1 MLNNLYKR
9 IITAVIIY
17 PIILCIVL
25 YSNEVVIRLFLNVII
40 FLSAFEISKICIS
53 NDKRKSYSFI
63 ATIFILIFFSNFLI
77 KNNIWQYY
85 IIIVSIIWL
94 LIFYHLYSVKKIN
107 KISRFRNIYLLLI
120 AIILCGSYCA
130 LYVLYKI
137 SPTNLIYIIS
147 LVALCD
153 ISAYFIGKKFGKTPF
168 FHTISPN
175 KTKEGFTGALIVC
188 IVFSSLFWFIQDAS
202 SQSFLINLFYCI
214 LIACLSVLGDLSV
227 SILKRYTNKKD
238 MGAIL
243 PGHGGMLDRL
253 DSLLPVAPIILILT
267 YFFGYN

>member
-9 IITAVIIY
+9 IITAGIIY
-17 PIILCIVL
+17 PIILYIVL
-25 YSNEVVIRLFLNVII
+25 YSNEVVIRLFLNIII

-53 NDKRKSYSFI
+53 NDKSKSFSFI
-63 ATIFILIFFSNFLI
+63 AVVFILIFFSNILI
-77 KNNIWQYY
+77 KNDIWQYY

-94 LIFYHLYSVKKIN
+94 LIFYHLYSVRKIN
-107 KISRFRNIYLLLI
+107 KISHFSSVYLLVI
-120 AIILCGSYCA
+120 AIILCGLYCA

-137 SPTNLIYIIS
+137 SPTNLVYIIS

-175 KTKEGFTGALIVC
+175 KTKEGFVGALIVC
-188 IVFSSLFWFIQDAS
+188 IIFSSIFWFFQDS
-202 SQSFLINLFYCI
+202 NSQSFLANLLYCI
-214 LIACLSVLGDLSV
+214 LIVCLSVLGDLSV

-238 MGAIL
+238 MGTIL
-243 PGHGGMLDRL
+243 PGHGGILDRL

-267 YFFGYN
+267 NFF